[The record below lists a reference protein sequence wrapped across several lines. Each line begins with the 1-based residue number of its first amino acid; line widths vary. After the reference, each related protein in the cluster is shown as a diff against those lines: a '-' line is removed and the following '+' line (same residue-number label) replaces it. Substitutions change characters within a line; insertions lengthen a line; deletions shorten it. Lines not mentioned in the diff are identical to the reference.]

1 MQYNSLRPAD
11 FGFKP
16 SIAKEDIQNLSPE
29 EIYATIAAQREDF
42 VKRKTSTTTRL
53 RRIEGQVRGLSKMIE
68 ENKDCEEV
76 LIQISS
82 VISALRK
89 TGQVV
94 LQNHLNECV
103 TDAIRAGEGEEA
115 VKKLSS
121 AIEQFSRII

>member
-1 MQYNSLRPAD
+1 
-11 FGFKP
+11 
-16 SIAKEDIQNLSPE
+16 
-29 EIYATIAAQREDF
+29 
-42 VKRKTSTTTRL
+42 
-53 RRIEGQVRGLSKMIE
+53 MIE